1 MQLIS
6 VVLPAPFGPISPVT
20 FPGCVAKFTPE
31 RACKSAKMPRNVG
44 QFKQGKSL

>member
-20 FPGCVAKFTPE
+20 FPCGMRHVDAGDGVQTAE
-31 RACKSAKMPRNVG
+31 MPRNVG
-44 QFKQGKSL
+44 EFKQGKSL